1 MILKNIL
8 YSVYKILRYAIIN
21 RKGGHR
27 YFMIKTL
34 LGTLITLVIIV
45 MLLICVCYWF
55 LNYVTLE
62 KLGYAEVEIAE
73 SELTDGE
80 KFSITPTTLGIENM
94 TVREIYAWFKSKVG
108 N

>member
-1 MILKNIL
+1 
-8 YSVYKILRYAIIN
+8 
-21 RKGGHR
+21 
-27 YFMIKTL
+27 MIKTL
-34 LGTLITLVIIV
+34 LGTLIMLVIIV

-73 SELTDGE
+73 SELPDGK

>member
-1 MILKNIL
+1 
-8 YSVYKILRYAIIN
+8 
-21 RKGGHR
+21 
-27 YFMIKTL
+27 MIKTL

-62 KLGYAEVEIAE
+62 KPGYAEVEIAE

>member
-1 MILKNIL
+1 
-8 YSVYKILRYAIIN
+8 
-21 RKGGHR
+21 
-27 YFMIKTL
+27 MIKTL

-73 SELTDGE
+73 SELPDGE

>member
-1 MILKNIL
+1 
-8 YSVYKILRYAIIN
+8 
-21 RKGGHR
+21 
-27 YFMIKTL
+27 MIKTL

-73 SELTDGE
+73 SELPDRE

>member
-1 MILKNIL
+1 
-8 YSVYKILRYAIIN
+8 
-21 RKGGHR
+21 
-27 YFMIKTL
+27 MIKTL
-34 LGTLITLVIIV
+34 LGALITLVIIV

-73 SELTDGE
+73 SELPDGE

>member
-1 MILKNIL
+1 
-8 YSVYKILRYAIIN
+8 
-21 RKGGHR
+21 
-27 YFMIKTL
+27 MIKTL
-34 LGTLITLVIIV
+34 LGALITLVIIV
-45 MLLICVCYWF
+45 MLLICVFYWF

-73 SELTDGE
+73 SELPDGE